1 MKEIMKLTMKIRLTS
16 LMVLASLMLTIV
28 PANAQENT
36 SSATAET
43 LTDLYIVLGAGA
55 AGAVLGL
62 STLSFAEEP
71 TKNFKNVSM
80 GAAIGIILGVGIV
93 IYNQATKTQGSIYS
107 TSMLKMEESPD
118 QFTRLSKLDFS
129 KVSFFD
135 SYRQQEWLNF
145 TTTF

>member
-1 MKEIMKLTMKIRLTS
+1 MKEIMKLTMKIRMTS

-71 TKNFKNVSM
+71 TKNLKNVSM

-107 TSMLKMEESPD
+107 TSMLKTEESPD

-129 KVSFFD
+129 KVSSFD

>member
-1 MKEIMKLTMKIRLTS
+1 MKEIMKLTMKIRMTS

-43 LTDLYIVLGAGA
+43 LTDLYVVLGAGA

-107 TSMLKMEESPD
+107 TSMLKTEESPD

-129 KVSFFD
+129 KVSSFD

>member
-1 MKEIMKLTMKIRLTS
+1 MKEIMKLTMKIRMTS
-16 LMVLASLMLTIV
+16 LIVLASLMLTIV

-107 TSMLKMEESPD
+107 TSMLKTEESPD

-129 KVSFFD
+129 KVSSFD